1 MKGGAFMSKKAFW
14 VLVLVG
20 VLLLLAFVV
29 ISNAISVGERLRSI
43 HVYLEYAFYG
53 IAVILIYVLIINP
66 LRVIFFAPTFSIE
79 ALAGEKKNARVYR
92 GAAKNLLRMDSVS
105 DVDKASLREHL
116 NDDALL
122 PQTLKGVFNGSVRKN
137 IDAII
142 ISHSK
147 TVLMTTAISQNG
159 NLDMFAVI
167 TTNIR
172 MIRAIVEACGFRPSY
187 TNLAKLSLNVA
198 VTAMI
203 AEGLED
209 VNFNEMLPSKFGE
222 ALSDLPVVRTA
233 TNSIFQGISNGLL
246 TCRVGVVTRRYLFA
260 DNQLM
265 TKRELRLASY
275 KESFRLMPQ
284 VISEGLIAFP
294 KGVVNF
300 VLKPFKK
307 NPFTK
312 KGETK

>member
-1 MKGGAFMSKKAFW
+1 MSRKAFW
-14 VLVLVG
+14 VLVLIG

-29 ISNAISVGERLRSI
+29 VSNAISVGERLRSI
-43 HVYLEYAFYG
+43 HVYVEYAFYG
-53 IAVILIYVLIINP
+53 IAALLVYVLILNP

-79 ALAGEKKNARVYR
+79 ALADAKKHHRVYR
-92 GAAKNLLRMDSVS
+92 NAAKNLLRMDSVS
-105 DVDKASLREHL
+105 DTDKALLRENL
-116 NDDALL
+116 NDNAQL
-122 PQTLKGVFNGSVRKN
+122 PQSLKAVFNGSVRKN
-137 IDAII
+137 IDGII
-142 ISHSK
+142 VSHSK

-187 TNLAKLSLNVA
+187 TNLAKLGLNVT

-222 ALSDLPVVRTA
+222 ALNDLPVVRTA

-246 TCRVGVVTRRYLFA
+246 TCRIGVVTRRYLFA

-265 TKRELRLASY
+265 SKRELRLASY

-300 VLKPFKK
+300 VLKPFKRG
-307 NPFTK
+307 PFAK
-312 KGETK
+312 KGDV